1 MHSTENVAVEPI
13 NDHPINVQPNRT
25 LNTASVTTMG
35 HTTVTPNA
43 PAIQSS
49 VSSAPNLMGNT
60 GLAKDCAGCGKRI
73 TERFLLKALDLFWHE
88 DCLKCGC
95 CDCRLGE
102 VGSTL
107 YTKANLILCKRDYL
121 RLFGTTGYCAA
132 CNKVIPA
139 FEMVMRA
146 KNNVYH
152 LECFACQQCNHRFCV
167 GDRFYLCD
175 NKILCEYD
183 YEERLVFA
191 SMACNPSSLAHIRR
205 QPAGESL
212 ISTTGSGR
220 LPPAINRSA
229 YVADKLGLGQ
239 QQQQLP
245 QGPPQPQTPSAPT
258 NHQSHHQ
265 PQPQQ
270 SPQHSQQ
277 PASANHPQNSAQQQH
292 HPSNLGPHRDDGSS
306 GYGSPDSE
314 TFETPSSQ

>member
-1 MHSTENVAVEPI
+1 MMSICIVLHDSKFRTESGLDNPAAI
-13 NDHPINVQPNRT
+13 TCRT
-25 LNTASVTTMG
+25 VPVSTASSTVGVTLIG
-35 HTTVTPNA
+35 
-43 PAIQSS
+43 S
-49 VSSAPNLMGNT
+49 
-60 GLAKDCAGCGKRI
+60 KECASCGKRI
-73 TERFLLKALDLFWHE
+73 TERFLLKAIDLFWHE

-107 YTKANLILCKRDYL
+107 YTKANLLLCKRDYL

-167 GDRFYLCD
+167 GDRFYLCE

-191 SMACNPSSLAHIRR
+191 NMAYNPSSLAHIRR
-205 QPAGESL
+205 QVSNL
-212 ISTTGSGR
+212 Q
-220 LPPAINRSA
+220 PPADSPMILRPPT
-229 YVADKLGLGQ
+229 KGRPPPHCLT
-239 QQQQLP
+239 QLSVP
-245 QGPPQPQTPSAPT
+245 SCYSEKSMEERLRPPIS
-258 NHQSHHQ
+258 
-265 PQPQQ
+265 
-270 SPQHSQQ
+270 
-277 PASANHPQNSAQQQH
+277 
-292 HPSNLGPHRDDGSS
+292 GCVRDDGSS

-314 TFETPSSQ
+314 IFEATQH

>member
-13 NDHPINVQPNRT
+13 SDHPANVQPVRT
-25 LNTASVTTMG
+25 LNATSVTAMG

-43 PAIQSS
+43 PVIQSS
-49 VSSAPNLMGNT
+49 VSSTPNLIGST

-132 CNKVIPA
+132 CSKVIPA

-205 QPAGESL
+205 QPAGENL
-212 ISTTGSGR
+212 IGNVGSGR
-220 LPPAINRSA
+220 MPPAVNRPA
-229 YVADKLGLGQ
+229 YVADKMGLTQ
-239 QQQQLP
+239 QQQHQQ
-245 QGPPQPQTPSAPT
+245 QGSQHQQSSPASANQHPHHPQP
-258 NHQSHHQ
+258 
-265 PQPQQ
+265 PQQ
-270 SPQHSQQ
+270 SPQQSLGGGHL
-277 PASANHPQNSAQQQH
+277 QNPAQQQH

>member
-1 MHSTENVAVEPI
+1 MKHGYQEVKGRSPLEVKGQTALDMLSTADTVATGGGGVER
-13 NDHPINVQPNRT
+13 VGG
-25 LNTASVTTMG
+25 AS
-35 HTTVTPNA
+35 
-43 PAIQSS
+43 
-49 VSSAPNLMGNT
+49 T
-60 GLAKDCAGCGKRI
+60 GDVKECAGCGKRI

-146 KNNVYH
+146 KSNVYH

-191 SMACNPSSLAHIRR
+191 NMAYNPSSLAHIRS
-205 QPAGESL
+205 QGET
-212 ISTTGSGR
+212 I
-220 LPPAINRSA
+220 
-229 YVADKLGLGQ
+229 
-239 QQQQLP
+239 
-245 QGPPQPQTPSAPT
+245 
-258 NHQSHHQ
+258 
-265 PQPQQ
+265 
-270 SPQHSQQ
+270 
-277 PASANHPQNSAQQQH
+277 
-292 HPSNLGPHRDDGSS
+292 
-306 GYGSPDSE
+306 
-314 TFETPSSQ
+314 

>member
-13 NDHPINVQPNRT
+13 NDHPVNVQSTRS
-25 LNTASVTTMG
+25 LNTASVTAMG

-49 VSSAPNLMGNT
+49 VSSAPNLIGNT

-205 QPAGESL
+205 QPAGENL
-212 ISTTGSGR
+212 IGAAGNGR
-220 LPPAINRSA
+220 MPTAVNRSA
-229 YVADKLGLGQ
+229 YVADKLGLTQQHQ
-239 QQQQLP
+239 QQSGPQQ
-245 QGPPQPQTPSAPT
+245 QPLSVPS
-258 NHQSHHQ
+258 NHQPHHPQLSH
-265 PQPQQ
+265 Q
-270 SPQHSQQ
+270 SPQHSQL
-277 PASANHPQNSAQQQH
+277 PASGNHLQNPAQQQH

>member
-1 MHSTENVAVEPI
+1 MHSTDNGHESGGDQASNRTAVAVAGPT
-13 NDHPINVQPNRT
+13 PVAVS
-25 LNTASVTTMG
+25 TAA
-35 HTTVTPNA
+35 NNN
-43 PAIQSS
+43 SS
-49 VSSAPNLMGNT
+49 GPRE
-60 GLAKDCAGCGKRI
+60 CAGCGKRI

-146 KNNVYH
+146 KSNVYH

-191 SMACNPSSLAHIRR
+191 NMAYNPSSLAHIRR
-205 QPAGESL
+205 QVSNLQPAGDNLTGIRHPSL
-212 ISTTGSGR
+212 LTS
-220 LPPAINRSA
+220 PPCYSE
-229 YVADKLGLGQ
+229 K
-239 QQQQLP
+239 
-245 QGPPQPQTPSAPT
+245 
-258 NHQSHHQ
+258 
-265 PQPQQ
+265 
-270 SPQHSQQ
+270 
-277 PASANHPQNSAQQQH
+277 NSALGVPQRP
-292 HPSNLGPHRDDGSS
+292 PSNNHRDDGSS

-314 TFETPSSQ
+314 TFDPPQ

>member
-1 MHSTENVAVEPI
+1 MSLPLIDPTV
-13 NDHPINVQPNRT
+13 NVQYRR
-25 LNTASVTTMG
+25 SVCAGSTVETMG
-35 HTTVTPNA
+35 HTTVTPNT

-49 VSSAPNLMGNT
+49 ISSAPNLVGTT
-60 GLAKDCAGCGKRI
+60 GLSKDCAGCGKHI
-73 TERFLLKALDLFWHE
+73 TERFMLKALDLFWHE

-191 SMACNPSSLAHIRR
+191 NMACNPSSIAHIRR
-205 QPAGESL
+205 QVSTLQSSPCPATSSGKTQPL
-212 ISTTGSGR
+212 I
-220 LPPAINRSA
+220 
-229 YVADKLGLGQ
+229 KH
-239 QQQQLP
+239 
-245 QGPPQPQTPSAPT
+245 QTENNNPHLH
-258 NHQSHHQ
+258 N
-265 PQPQQ
+265 
-270 SPQHSQQ
+270 
-277 PASANHPQNSAQQQH
+277 PASQQQH
-292 HPSNLGPHRDDGSS
+292 QHQQRPSNLGLNRDDGSS

-314 TFETPSSQ
+314 TFETPNNQ

>member
-13 NDHPINVQPNRT
+13 NDHPINVQPTRT
-25 LNTASVTTMG
+25 LNAASVTTMG
-35 HTTVTPNA
+35 HTTVTSNA

-49 VSSAPNLMGNT
+49 VSSTPNLMGNT

-205 QPAGESL
+205 QPAGENL
-212 ISTTGSGR
+212 IGPAGSGR
-220 LPPAINRSA
+220 LPPAVNRSA
-229 YVADKLGLGQ
+229 YVADKLGLL
-239 QQQQLP
+239 QQQLP
-245 QGPPQPQTPSAPT
+245 QGPHQQQPPSAPS
-258 NHQSHHQ
+258 NHQSHH

-270 SPQHSQQ
+270 SPQQSQQ
-277 PASANHPQNSAQQQH
+277 PVSGNHLQNPVQQQH

>member
-1 MHSTENVAVEPI
+1 MILVAMSP
-13 NDHPINVQPNRT
+13 DHKSGDQ
-25 LNTASVTTMG
+25 TASRA
-35 HTTVTPNA
+35 TV
-43 PAIQSS
+43 S
-49 VSSAPNLMGNT
+49 VSGPTSVSVSANT
-60 GLAKDCAGCGKRI
+60 NTLGPKECAGCRKRI

-107 YTKANLILCKRDYL
+107 YTKADLILCKRDYL

-146 KNNVYH
+146 KSNVYH

-191 SMACNPSSLAHIRR
+191 NMAYNPSSLAHIRR
-205 QPAGESL
+205 QVNNLQPGGDLQIADHHRTSG
-212 ISTTGSGR
+212 STTTTLLTS
-220 LPPAINRSA
+220 
-229 YVADKLGLGQ
+229 
-239 QQQQLP
+239 
-245 QGPPQPQTPSAPT
+245 PSCY
-258 NHQSHHQ
+258 SEK
-265 PQPQQ
+265 
-270 SPQHSQQ
+270 
-277 PASANHPQNSAQQQH
+277 
-292 HPSNLGPHRDDGSS
+292 NLGPVGGLQRPPSSSSSSNITNNHNQRDDGSS

-314 TFETPSSQ
+314 TFDPPQ

>member
-1 MHSTENVAVEPI
+1 MHSTDNGPEAVR
-13 NDHPINVQPNRT
+13 D
-25 LNTASVTTMG
+25 TASM
-35 HTTVTPNA
+35 
-43 PAIQSS
+43 
-49 VSSAPNLMGNT
+49 VSSAGGGVQSSAVSVAANSIPSGAS
-60 GLAKDCAGCGKRI
+60 GGGHHAAAGPRECSGCGKRI
-73 TERFLLKALDLFWHE
+73 TERFLLRALDLFWHE

-146 KNNVYH
+146 KSNVYH

-191 SMACNPSSLAHIRR
+191 NIANNPTGLAHIRR
-205 QPAGESL
+205 QVGIIQPAGEHMSP
-212 ISTTGSGR
+212 GR
-220 LPPAINRSA
+220 GPGVGLPP
-229 YVADKLGLGQ
+229 GLTQ
-239 QQQQLP
+239 VP
-245 QGPPQPQTPSAPT
+245 AATT
-258 NHQSHHQ
+258 VVHQ
-265 PQPQQ
+265 PADRLQLLYQDKPANLNNNTV
-270 SPQHSQQ
+270 SQQ
-277 PASANHPQNSAQQQH
+277 HQPIANQNNV
-292 HPSNLGPHRDDGSS
+292 NLAGHNHVTRDDGSS

-314 TFETPSSQ
+314 TFEVPQ

>member
-1 MHSTENVAVEPI
+1 MHNTDNGTDSGAGEQPAGRAAVGVGPGPAASAVA
-13 NDHPINVQPNRT
+13 T
-25 LNTASVTTMG
+25 AANTAGAGVG
-35 HTTVTPNA
+35 PRE
-43 PAIQSS
+43 
-49 VSSAPNLMGNT
+49 
-60 GLAKDCAGCGKRI
+60 CAGCGKRI
-73 TERFLLKALDLFWHE
+73 TERYLLKALDMFWHE

-146 KNNVYH
+146 KSNVYH

-191 SMACNPSSLAHIRR
+191 NMVYNPSSLAHIRR
-205 QPAGESL
+205 QVSNLQPAGDNLS
-212 ISTTGSGR
+212 ISYENHHPLPHQM
-220 LPPAINRSA
+220 LPP
-229 YVADKLGLGQ
+229 Q
-239 QQQQLP
+239 QQQP
-245 QGPPQPQTPSAPT
+245 VQPLQ
-258 NHQSHHQ
+258 Q
-265 PQPQQ
+265 QPQQ
-270 SPQHSQQ
+270 MTPTSLYSDKTTLAP
-277 PASANHPQNSAQQQH
+277 
-292 HPSNLGPHRDDGSS
+292 PSTNPHVRDDGSS

-314 TFETPSSQ
+314 TFDAQCN

>member
-1 MHSTENVAVEPI
+1 MHST
-13 NDHPINVQPNRT
+13 D
-25 LNTASVTTMG
+25 
-35 HTTVTPNA
+35 NA
-43 PAIQSS
+43 PEAAAIPEEAAGGRAGGGSGAGA
-49 VSSAPNLMGNT
+49 AP
-60 GLAKDCAGCGKRI
+60 AKECAGCGKRI

-132 CNKVIPA
+132 CSKVIPA

-191 SMACNPSSLAHIRR
+191 NMAYNPSSLAHIRR
-205 QPAGESL
+205 QVSNLQPAGDHL
-212 ISTTGSGR
+212 SGR
-220 LPPAINRSA
+220 GGDPPPRLAA
-229 YVADKLGLGQ
+229 APGADKLTRGCPG
-239 QQQQLP
+239 
-245 QGPPQPQTPSAPT
+245 A
-258 NHQSHHQ
+258 
-265 PQPQQ
+265 PQQ
-270 SPQHSQQ
+270 
-277 PASANHPQNSAQQQH
+277 
-292 HPSNLGPHRDDGSS
+292 GRDDGSS
-306 GYGSPDSE
+306 GYGSPDSG
-314 TFETPSSQ
+314 TFEAPCN

>member
-1 MHSTENVAVEPI
+1 MHSTENGTDSGGDGSNNRGSVALSLAGPTPVP
-13 NDHPINVQPNRT
+13 V
-25 LNTASVTTMG
+25 STTSNNLS
-35 HTTVTPNA
+35 TTG
-43 PAIQSS
+43 IRE
-49 VSSAPNLMGNT
+49 
-60 GLAKDCAGCGKRI
+60 CAGCGKRI
-73 TERFLLKALDLFWHE
+73 TERYLLKALDLYWHE

-146 KNNVYH
+146 KSNVYH

-167 GDRFYLCD
+167 GDRFYLCE

-191 SMACNPSSLAHIRR
+191 NMAYNPSSLAHIRSAKSLDLDGPLQR
-205 QPAGESL
+205 PINSQPTAKMTSSHRGD
-212 ISTTGSGR
+212 TTH
-220 LPPAINRSA
+220 N
-229 YVADKLGLGQ
+229 
-239 QQQQLP
+239 
-245 QGPPQPQTPSAPT
+245 
-258 NHQSHHQ
+258 
-265 PQPQQ
+265 
-270 SPQHSQQ
+270 
-277 PASANHPQNSAQQQH
+277 
-292 HPSNLGPHRDDGSS
+292 HRDDGSS

-314 TFETPSSQ
+314 IFEPPTNH